1 MAKRKPIPPY
11 LTLPNDAIHA
21 DPVEG
26 WELLVDDNPD
36 RVVGDKDLF
45 PSWDSSLSFILRRR
59 FVCNPQAF
67 DDYLEIPSAHASYQ
81 FIVRLETASGLLSQ
95 VVFKKEL
102 GPDDSTVEVLI
113 APDSRWLSKDI
124 AVACSLVVASVRGHL
139 GALSPS
145 RSGSRVWSQTWSA
158 KLEGGRT
165 RLPIEIIS
173 FRTQLHDL
181 AIQNALLHVS
191 VADDPQ
197 LEFEQAVCVYL
208 NSDHPRFITDFER
221 GEKTATAMV
230 WDSVVRQVLSA
241 GLSEAFD
248 GEGEA
253 PPEGSFGA
261 QLAVWIESI
270 FPGESRRS
278 LCAMRRDNPG
288 LFEGRVQSWVNAA
301 AFWSGDESK

>member
-11 LTLPNDAIHA
+11 LTLPKDAIHA

-26 WELLVDDNPD
+26 WELLVDDNQD
-36 RVVGDKDLF
+36 RIVGDKDLF
-45 PSWDSSLSFILRRR
+45 PSWDSSLNFILRRR
-59 FVCNPQAF
+59 FICDPQVF
-67 DDYLEIPSAHASYQ
+67 DDHLEIPSGRASYQ
-81 FIVRLETASGLLSQ
+81 FVVRLETAGGLVSQ

-102 GPDDSTVEVLI
+102 APDDSTFEVLI

-124 AVACSLVVASVRGHL
+124 VVSCSLVVASVQGHL

-145 RSGSRVWSQTWSA
+145 HPGSRVWSQTWSA

-181 AIQNALLHVS
+181 AIPNALLHVS

-208 NSDHPRFITDFER
+208 NSDHPRFVADFER
-221 GEKTATAMV
+221 GEKSATAMV

-241 GLSEAFD
+241 ALSEALD
-248 GEGEA
+248 DEGQA
-253 PPEGSFGA
+253 TPEGTFGA

-270 FPGESRRS
+270 FPGESRRT
-278 LCAMRRDNPG
+278 LHAMRKDSSG
-288 LFEGRVQSWVNAA
+288 LFESRIQSWVNAA
-301 AFWSGDESK
+301 AFWSEGESR